1 MNFQF
6 LFYNYMNLNIL
17 NQLNKSTIND
27 LEFIKN
33 DIIYS
38 IKNFYIK
45 YNIDIINNTNLLK
58 YIYKIT
64 YRDILT
70 YVKLFLDNSTKINI
84 RHLYNDFNIKN
95 INTFCTIL
103 LTGKIYLQ
111 IYFHIHL
118 EVNNRMSLSF

>member
-1 MNFQF
+1 
-6 LFYNYMNLNIL
+6 MNLNIL

-64 YRDILT
+64 YRD
-70 YVKLFLDNSTKINI
+70 
-84 RHLYNDFNIKN
+84 
-95 INTFCTIL
+95 
-103 LTGKIYLQ
+103 
-111 IYFHIHL
+111 
-118 EVNNRMSLSF
+118 